1 MSDVR
6 NQLASTMPAAAK
18 TRGGKSALEAAHASL
33 RRLGVGARAAG
44 WHSTWSDFWR
54 SRLLIWMVGATAFL
68 VMGPTSTVV
77 KTFDPSRL
85 SVSLGRIGNVLAAP
99 AVRWDAIWYLRIA
112 HDGYST
118 SADARF
124 FPLYPLLMRV
134 GSWFTGSP
142 VIAGVLISM
151 VSLFVGL
158 ELIRRLTEL
167 ELGAAPARAT
177 ISLIAFGPLAL
188 FLSAVYSEA
197 LFLALSA
204 GTFYAARRG
213 RWAWVGVLGGLA
225 ATTRIAGF
233 LIFAPA
239 LVLYYF
245 GPRSDAPPMPVRS
258 WWKPRYRARP
268 DLLWLVLIPA
278 AAALVPTYM
287 LLRGLGPAATLSAQE
302 KYSDHAIVFP
312 LVGAWQGL
320 VGAWHQLMNFQTGT
334 YSGQEVFQFA
344 ALILGCVALVGVF
357 RRLPLAY
364 GVYVALD
371 FVLNLST
378 PTVSDTLL
386 GFDRYA
392 SLRFPLFMWLGA
404 WASERKRMR
413 PLLAISLAMLA
424 FFTVQFA
431 TWHWVGTASL

>member
-1 MSDVR
+1 
-6 NQLASTMPAAAK
+6 MPAAARI
-18 TRGGKSALEAAHASL
+18 RGGRSAFRTAGVWAH
-33 RRLGVGARAAG
+33 RLAVGAQAAD
-44 WHSTWSDFWR
+44 WRLSWSYFWR
-54 SRLLIWMVGATAFL
+54 SRLLIWLVGATSFVAF
-68 VMGPTSTVV
+68 GATSAVV
-77 KTFDPSRL
+77 KTFDPARL
-85 SVSLGRIGNVLAAP
+85 SLTLGKLGNVLAAP
-99 AVRWDAIWYLRIA
+99 AVRWDSIWYLRIA

-118 SADARF
+118 SAEARF

-134 GSWFTGSP
+134 GSWFTGSA
-142 VIAGVLISM
+142 VIAGVLISL

-167 ELGAAPARAT
+167 ELGAASARAT

-233 LIFAPA
+233 LMFGPA
-239 LVLYYF
+239 LLLYYF

-278 AAALVPTYM
+278 AAAVVPTYM
-287 LLRGLGPAATLSAQE
+287 MLRGLGPAATLSAQE

-312 LVGAWQGL
+312 LVGAWQGM

-334 YSGQEVFQFA
+334 YSGQELFQFG
-344 ALILGCVALVGVF
+344 ALVAGCVALVGVF
-357 RRLPLAY
+357 RRLPVAY

-371 FVLNLST
+371 FLLHLST
-378 PTVSDTLL
+378 PTMSDSLL

-404 WASERKRMR
+404 WATERGRMR
-413 PLLAISLAMLA
+413 PLLVFSVAMLM
-424 FFTVQFA
+424 FFTFQFA
-431 TWHWVGTASL
+431 TWRWVGTASL